1 MSRFHRTAGRSR
13 TLRFPTIL
21 LAVLC
26 LCLIQSCGGSGSGG
40 ICRCTP
46 TTAEFQ
52 DFRHEEKHVPL
63 PNVAPTET
71 TVREMLTW
79 PPGPDPSNDSPRSG
93 QELVLYHIANAYLEN
108 ARLINFDCDIHLEL
122 SDVPDKTAPRV
133 IVETPI
139 DSEYC
144 PNRQALRAALG
155 QHQFQLEYIGQ
166 AAIGQAE
173 LPQPLPVS
181 VLGLAFR
188 DFEHNRGS
196 QYVDTL
202 WELHPAEVTIQ

>member
-1 MSRFHRTAGRSR
+1 
-13 TLRFPTIL
+13 
-21 LAVLC
+21 
-26 LCLIQSCGGSGSGG
+26 
-40 ICRCTP
+40 
-46 TTAEFQ
+46 
-52 DFRHEEKHVPL
+52 
-63 PNVAPTET
+63 
-71 TVREMLTW
+71 MLTW
-79 PPGPDPSNDSPRSG
+79 PPGPDPGNDSPRSG